1 MLQYRAMFTAIA
13 LVLVGL
19 IALAGCTAPKSG
31 GPQGQ
36 AAGGGRQTQP
46 APQPEGTQKKFKV
59 LHVMS
64 YHSPW
69 EWTDT
74 QFEGFKDALKGLDV
88 EYRVY
93 QMDAKNRSSAERLQ
107 KSGREAAELIAAW
120 RPDLVYISDDE
131 AQEYVTSRHAG
142 GDIPFVFSGVN
153 KSPQEYGFT
162 QSMNVTGILEIEHF
176 VESAALF
183 HRVVPGAMKVAVVF
197 DDAPVW
203 EAVAK
208 RMKARAGEIPGI
220 DFVTWDTISTF
231 AEYQAKMKEYEKQ
244 VDGVCLVGIFNFK
257 DERGNNVHYRDV
269 LKWTAENSRLPD
281 FSFWIDRANFGTLC
295 VVSVSGYEQGLAAGR
310 IAREILAGG
319 GNPASFPMQ
328 PTTRGQAAISLARAK
343 DLGLRIDSKTLLSSK
358 VFSTYGWQ

>member
-1 MLQYRAMFTAIA
+1 MLKYRALFTAITA
-13 LVLVGL
+13 VLAGAIV
-19 IALAGCTAPKSG
+19 LAGCAAPRGG
-31 GPQGQ
+31 GPQGP
-36 AAGGGRQTQP
+36 AADGGRQTQS
-46 APQPEGTQKKFKV
+46 APQPVGTQKKFKV

-69 EWTDT
+69 EWTDM

-107 KSGREAAELIAAW
+107 NSGREAAELIADW
-120 RPDLVYISDDE
+120 RPDLVYTSDDE
-131 AQEYVTSRHAG
+131 AQQYVIGPHAG
-142 GDIPFVFSGVN
+142 GVIPFVFSGVN
-153 KSPQEYGFT
+153 KAPQEYGF
-162 QSMNVTGILEIEHF
+162 SYCMNVTGVLEIEHF

-183 HRVVPGAMKVAVVF
+183 HRVVPGATRVAVVF
-197 DDAPVW
+197 DDAPIW

-220 DFVTWDTISTF
+220 DFVAWDTIGTF

-244 VDGVCLVGIFNFK
+244 MDGVCLVGIFNFK

-310 IAREILAGG
+310 IAREILADDK
-319 GNPASFPMQ
+319 NPASFPMQ

>member
-1 MLQYRAMFTAIA
+1 MFTAIA
-13 LVLVGL
+13 LVLVGA
-19 IALAGCTAPKSG
+19 IASAGCTAPKSG
-31 GPQGQ
+31 GPQ
-36 AAGGGRQTQP
+36 AQP
-46 APQPEGTQKKFKV
+46 SQPEGTQKKFKV

-74 QFEGFKDALKGLDV
+74 QFKGFKDALKGLDV

-93 QMDAKNRSSAERLQ
+93 QMDAKNRSSVERLQ

-120 RPDLVYISDDE
+120 RPDLVYTSDDE
-131 AQEYVTSRHAG
+131 AQEYVASRHADG
-142 GDIPFVFSGVN
+142 AIPFVFSGVN
-153 KSPQEYGFT
+153 KLPQEYGVS
-162 QSMNVTGILEIEHF
+162 QSMNIAGILEIEHF

-183 HRVVPGAMKVAVVF
+183 HRVVPGATKVAVVF
-197 DDAPVW
+197 DDAPIW

-220 DFVTWDTISTF
+220 DFVAWDTIRTF
-231 AEYQAKMKEYEKQ
+231 AAYQAKMKEYEQQ

-281 FSFWIDRANFGTLC
+281 FSFWIDRASFGTLC

-310 IAREILAGG
+310 IAREILADGR
-319 GNPASFPMQ
+319 NPASFPMQ

-343 DLGLRIDSKTLLSSK
+343 DLGLRIDSKALLSSK

>member
-1 MLQYRAMFTAIA
+1 MNKYRFLFTAIMA
-13 LVLVGL
+13 VFAGT
-19 IALAGCTAPKSG
+19 IILAGCAATQSG
-31 GPQGQ
+31 GEQRQ
-36 AAGGGRQTQP
+36 AAEGGRQAQS
-46 APQPEGTQKKFKV
+46 APQPAQKKFKV

-69 EWTDT
+69 EWTDM
-74 QFEGFKDALKGLDV
+74 QFEGFRDALKGLDV

-107 KSGREAAELIAAW
+107 NSGREAAELIVGW
-120 RPDLVYISDDE
+120 RPDLVYTSDDE
-131 AQEYVTSRHAG
+131 AQQYVTGPHAG
-142 GDIPFVFSGVN
+142 GTIPFVFSGVN
-153 KSPQEYGFT
+153 KTPQEYGFS
-162 QSMNVTGILEIEHF
+162 QKMNVTGVLEIEHF

-183 HRVVPGAMKVAVVF
+183 HRIVPGATRVAVVF
-197 DDAPVW
+197 DDAPIW

-208 RMKARAGEIPGI
+208 RMKARVGEIPGI
-220 DFVTWDTISTF
+220 EFVAWDTIGTF
-231 AEYQAKMKEYEKQ
+231 ADYQAKMKEYEKQ

-257 DERGNNVHYRDV
+257 DERGSNVHYRDV

-310 IAREILAGG
+310 IAREILMGDR
-319 GNPASFPMQ
+319 NPASFPMQ

-358 VFSTYGWQ
+358 VFSAYGWK